1 MQTQKMQFLGFFMG
15 AVLIGS
21 TQTSA
26 AQNLPIRPINT
37 SSGALAVPTATTANP
52 QAIALPIQQLWT
64 LQAGETI
71 GQSLRVW
78 AEKAHWN
85 VVWSLPRDWV
95 VPSAATFTGSFPDAT
110 ESVIKTL
117 AANGALVRAQI
128 YEGNKTIVIIGPGA
142 AQQ

>member
-1 MQTQKMQFLGFFMG
+1 MQTQKMQFFGLFLG
-15 AVLIGS
+15 AALIGS
-21 TQTSA
+21 AQTSA
-26 AQNLPIRPINT
+26 AQDLPIRPING
-37 SSGALAVPTATTANP
+37 SGVALAVPTATTANP
-52 QAIALPIQQLWT
+52 QALALPIQHLWT

-71 GQSLRVW
+71 GHSLRAW
-78 AEKAHWN
+78 AEKAHWH

-128 YEGNKTIVIIGPGA
+128 YEGNKTIVIVGPGA